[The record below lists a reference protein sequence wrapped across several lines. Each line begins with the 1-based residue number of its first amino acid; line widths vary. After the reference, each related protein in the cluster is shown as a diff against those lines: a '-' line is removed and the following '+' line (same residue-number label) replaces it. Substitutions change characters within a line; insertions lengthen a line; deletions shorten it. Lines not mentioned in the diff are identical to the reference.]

1 MPVSLCNEPFRG
13 GNEVK
18 HHKRKQE
25 VKISTVLMRSQI
37 GTNLSA
43 FTTQRNV
50 NIDIFN
56 FQPDFLKLQLSL
68 SVELVADKRAA
79 L

>member
-1 MPVSLCNEPFRG
+1 
-13 GNEVK
+13 
-18 HHKRKQE
+18 
-25 VKISTVLMRSQI
+25 MRSQI